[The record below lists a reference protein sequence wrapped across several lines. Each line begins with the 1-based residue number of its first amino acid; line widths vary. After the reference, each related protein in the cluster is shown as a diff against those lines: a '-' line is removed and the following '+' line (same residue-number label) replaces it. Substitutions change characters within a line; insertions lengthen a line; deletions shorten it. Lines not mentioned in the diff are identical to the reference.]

1 VVQDCLHICNN
12 ILSDSETCQRLFYAM
27 GTDWILRLADFFDP
41 ALLESI
47 DRPLATGLEGD
58 SSDEEGRASS
68 RGAGA
73 CWFDEPARL
82 ACAVLALTALYHS
95 LSTPNKKHQTLLA
108 SATSVVVPSA
118 AFWLARRGP
127 SELVNAG
134 MSLLCRLVEGGN
146 AEVGNL
152 LSNAYITVPPA
163 VQRKNFPSD
172 VEPPSLTFG
181 WKPLPGDERKFIS
194 LLSLL
199 AERYIFPADAWDP
212 ASGPVLPTA
221 PALKLAFNLHPRAQ
235 SGPGVDLASSALA
248 VLERI
253 LAVDTSI
260 SDLIVQYILA
270 PPPPPHVDGMFA
282 DEYEQAGRSA
292 RGGQLE
298 VMKPLGSH
306 VLHLLVEGCNRVL
319 EGSAGSTTAGR
330 GSLEVAERAANVL
343 AVVCIH
349 GSQLGRELCTAIST
363 AHAGAQASAAAAGPK
378 MILPM
383 LLFAAGRT
391 ARSAGVAGYP
401 LLVSILRLLACIAS
415 DCERAAKQMLDDP
428 ANLFVV
434 DLATAAS
441 ESAGVPAQVQTA
453 ACMFLGCCFEALPVS
468 NASPPPSTNGV
479 VNSADDSIL
488 NRKSF
493 LSMIDGRIGLNR
505 FTDIL
510 KRPLAKRAPSKGTTT
525 DAGHAASFFIS
536 AAFEAFYQRQV
547 DAIRAGIFE
556 FYTGSAGA
564 APGDAMQQQLIEMQ
578 KDRIAEL
585 ETLVA
590 ELGGGTSG
598 AALPQQSSTSAKAV
612 APAAQ
617 GPSDSSEVT
626 ALQATLQVRDT
637 ELAIAREAVH
647 TLQVTSDTERVQA
660 QLELAAAQSD
670 LHRAQSDSEAM
681 RLELVDLQGRFG
693 AAESERAGLAA
704 QLADCKAALAAAGEE
719 ILTFKQRCVQ
729 EHEDRKHLQEQL
741 EQRDRQIAMLTGEI
755 RNTQS
760 TDTHASGKI
769 ADLEARNAQLK
780 QQLWEAEAEIENARR
795 TAESSTVG
803 PQSPAR
809 LAEVPLDSPT
819 AGATRSEVVDLA
831 RVVTAVLT
839 LVKSMGIEDVI
850 LEYDSVAASLQSRE
864 TSAAERS
871 QLLEDVV
878 EQCRNAVN
886 DCVGECSD
894 IAEGAGL
901 RDLQGEEGSL
911 LRIRDCCRQLR
922 EQIVDVGEDEIE
934 QLRLQLQIQAEQLT
948 DEERIRTELSDE
960 IVVLQ
965 TELDEARQQLEQA
978 SQDQTK
984 RSAETEEIERLRSS
998 LQEAQQQLEQSQQEA
1013 NALNASLAV
1022 ERAKTQELTEAAEL
1036 RYLAVEQALND
1047 ARAETT
1053 KANQE
1058 VAHLQVQLETAH
1070 HSVTLTASEIRAELE
1085 EARGA
1090 EADAKA
1096 EMARLT
1102 AQLEEERVAAQV
1114 REEET
1119 CRDVTA
1125 VLTEELQEVRS
1136 AEAEARAQV
1145 AALTVLLEE
1154 ERSAAQA
1161 REEAT
1166 RRDVTAVLAHELRE
1180 LRAQLA
1186 DREHAALSAVA
1197 NFEHA
1202 TAGFAAEKQQLLA
1215 QLAQCAASAEER
1227 EGQLQ
1232 EVARLQE
1239 AHAAAAAEWEEARQR
1254 FEQRVAEAEAQIASL
1269 SQRDVQLDSELGAV
1283 RSAAEKTI
1291 HHLQNE
1297 LDGHKL
1303 LSGHFME
1310 AAAGL
1315 RAALDT
1321 AERTAAEKEAQLH
1334 AAQAE
1339 VIELAGE
1346 KDIFAREAAAT
1357 DEVVQSLQDEVL
1369 ALRGALRTEREELKL
1384 ALHEQQERAGTL
1396 VREMTELRATNE
1408 TEFAA
1413 QDERVGVLM
1422 IQHENTTAQIRDLA
1436 RQLKESHAALDAHK
1450 SAESALRAE
1459 LDGMIERLHAEQAL
1473 VAQLRATYEA
1483 SASSTDALQS
1493 QEAEL
1498 RRLTV
1503 AVDTLHR
1510 DLQTKE
1516 QQLQTATSQLRRREG
1531 ENAGV
1536 LATFESVK
1544 ADLEVLRAENDRLTE
1559 QLVALNKAVKDKER
1573 EVRSLQA
1580 QQDIH
1585 QAELERLRSAKT
1597 ITRVP
1602 SPRAITSPDR
1612 AARKA
1617 TINA

>member
-41 ALLESI
+41 SLLESI
-47 DRPLATGLEGD
+47 DRALATGLEGD

-108 SATSVVVPSA
+108 TATSVVVPSA

-152 LSNAYITVPPA
+152 LSIAYIKVPPA
-163 VQRKNFPSD
+163 VPRKNFPSD

-212 ASGPVLPTA
+212 ASGAVLPNA
-221 PALKLAFNLHPRAQ
+221 PALKLAFDLQPRAQ
-235 SGPGVDLASSALA
+235 SGPGVDLASAALA

-298 VMKPLGSH
+298 VMMPLGSH
-306 VLHLLVEGCNRVL
+306 VLHLLVEGCNKVL
-319 EGSAGSTTAGR
+319 EGSAGSTAAGR

-441 ESAGVPAQVQTA
+441 ESAGVPALVQTA

-468 NASPPPSTNGV
+468 NVSPPPSTNGV

-536 AAFEAFYQRQV
+536 AAFDAFYQRQV

-590 ELGGGTSG
+590 ELGSGTSG
-598 AALPQQSSTSAKAV
+598 AALSQQSSTSAKAV
-612 APAAQ
+612 APSAQ
-617 GPSDSSEVT
+617 GPSDSSEVA

-681 RLELVDLQGRFG
+681 RLELVDLQGRVG
-693 AAESERAGLAA
+693 VAESERAGLAA

-729 EHEDRKHLQEQL
+729 EHEDRKQLQEKL

-769 ADLEARNAQLK
+769 ADLEARNAELK
-780 QQLWEAEAEIENARR
+780 QQLWEAEAAIENARR
-795 TAESSTVG
+795 TAESSTVV

-819 AGATRSEVVDLA
+819 AGARRSEVVDLT

-839 LVKSMGIEDVI
+839 LVESMGIEDVI
-850 LEYDSVAASLQSRE
+850 LEYDSVAASLHSNE

-922 EQIVDVGEDEIE
+922 EHIVDVGEDEIE

-984 RSAETEEIERLRSS
+984 RSAKTEETERLRSS

-1013 NALNASLAV
+1013 NALNA
-1022 ERAKTQELTEAAEL
+1022 KTQELTQAAEL

-1096 EMARLT
+1096 EVARLT

-1145 AALTVLLEE
+1145 AALTALLEE
-1154 ERSAAQA
+1154 ERSAAQV

-1202 TAGFAAEKQQLLA
+1202 TAGYAAEKQQLLA
-1215 QLAQCAASAEER
+1215 QLAQSAASAEER
-1227 EGQLQ
+1227 EGQQQ
-1232 EVARLQE
+1232 EVVRLQE
-1239 AHAAAAAEWEEARQR
+1239 AHAAAAAEWEQARQR
-1254 FEQRVAEAEAQIASL
+1254 FEQRIAEAEAQITSL

-1310 AAAGL
+1310 AAAEL

-1321 AERTAAEKEAQLH
+1321 AERIAAEKEAQLH

-1346 KDIFAREAAAT
+1346 KEIFAREAAAT
-1357 DEVVQSLQDEVL
+1357 DEVVQSLQEEVL
-1369 ALRGALRTEREELKL
+1369 SFRSLHRVETGELKL
-1384 ALHEQQERAGTL
+1384 ALHEQQERADTL
-1396 VREMTELRATNE
+1396 LREMAVLRAANE
-1408 TEFAA
+1408 AEFAA

-1422 IQHENTTAQIRDLA
+1422 IQHENSTSQIRDLA
-1436 RQLKESHAALDAHK
+1436 RQLKESHAALEAHK

-1459 LDGMIERLHAEQAL
+1459 LDGMIERLQAEQAL

-1516 QQLQTATSQLRRREG
+1516 QQLQVATAQLRRREG

-1536 LATFESVK
+1536 LTTFESVK

-1559 QLVALNKAVKDKER
+1559 QLVAVNKAVKDKER

-1580 QQDIH
+1580 QQDID

-1602 SPRAITSPDR
+1602 SPRAITSPDQ